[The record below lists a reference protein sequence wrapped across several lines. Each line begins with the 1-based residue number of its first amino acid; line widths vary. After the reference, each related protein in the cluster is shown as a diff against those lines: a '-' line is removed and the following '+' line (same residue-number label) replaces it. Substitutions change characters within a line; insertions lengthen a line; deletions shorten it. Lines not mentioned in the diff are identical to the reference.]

1 MKIQSGKI
9 ISTLLTL
16 FYVVGFLKLT
26 SSFFFNEYVPSYMK
40 TGLFS
45 ASILVCIIIFE
56 IIAVRRNFTTA

>member
-1 MKIQSGKI
+1 MKIRGGKI
-9 ISTLLTL
+9 VSNLLAL

-45 ASILVCIIIFE
+45 VSILVCIIIFE
-56 IIAVRRNFTTA
+56 ILKRKLK